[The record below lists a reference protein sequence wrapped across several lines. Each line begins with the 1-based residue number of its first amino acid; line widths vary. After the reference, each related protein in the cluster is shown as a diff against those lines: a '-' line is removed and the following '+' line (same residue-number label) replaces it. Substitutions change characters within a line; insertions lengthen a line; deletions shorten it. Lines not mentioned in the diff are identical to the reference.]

1 MSMGLGGPMQQP
13 ERITHIE
20 QALERY
26 RRDLD
31 LMTGSVAPS
40 DTNIDDLAI
49 LDRFAW
55 SDDQDELI
63 NDRRLRIKTLEA
75 MLDLLRERNAQ

>member
-1 MSMGLGGPMQQP
+1 MSMGLSGPLQQP
-13 ERITHIE
+13 ERIVHIE

-40 DTNIDDLAI
+40 DTNVDDLAI

-55 SDDQDELI
+55 SDDQHELI

-75 MLDLLRERNAQ
+75 MLALLRERNAQ